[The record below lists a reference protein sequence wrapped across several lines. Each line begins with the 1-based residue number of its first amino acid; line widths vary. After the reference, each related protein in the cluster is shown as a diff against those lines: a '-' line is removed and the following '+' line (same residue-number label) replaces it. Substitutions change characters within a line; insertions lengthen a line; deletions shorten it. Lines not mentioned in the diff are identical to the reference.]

1 MPGQGHIEKTTF
13 ATVLNSQLSRS
24 TNMGKLD
31 GKVAFITGAGR
42 GQGRS
47 HAIRLAEEGAD
58 IIAVDICKDEPA
70 LAYSLATEEDLEATA
85 KLVADTGRR
94 IVTRQTDVRDIVGLR
109 TAFDEGVAELGSID
123 IVIANAGVVF
133 FDQAEVDDDA
143 DDLAWEIATRVMLDG
158 VRNTIKVSRKALVDG
173 GRGGSIVIISST
185 AGLKGM
191 SDGSGGGDGYTAAK
205 HGVVGL
211 MRTYANLLGP
221 HGIRVNTVHPAGV
234 LTPMIMNDG
243 FTAWTESHR
252 ALADRLTNLLPVQAM
267 EPVDISNAV
276 LWLVSDEGRYV
287 TGVALPV
294 DAGFTARV

>member
-1 MPGQGHIEKTTF
+1 
-13 ATVLNSQLSRS
+13 
-24 TNMGKLD
+24 MGKLD

-47 HAIRLAEEGAD
+47 HAVRLAEEGAD

-70 LAYSLATEEDLEATA
+70 LAYSLATEEDLEVTA

-109 TAFDEGVAELGSID
+109 TAFDEGVAELGGID

-143 DDLAWEIATRVMLDG
+143 DDLAWEITTRVMLDG

-191 SDGSGGGDGYTAAK
+191 SDGSGGGDGYAAAK

-252 ALADRLTNLLPVQAM
+252 ALADRLTNLLPVEAM

>member
-1 MPGQGHIEKTTF
+1 
-13 ATVLNSQLSRS
+13 
-24 TNMGKLD
+24 MGKLD

-47 HAIRLAEEGAD
+47 HAVRLAEEGAD

-70 LAYSLATEEDLEATA
+70 LAYSLATEEDLEVTA

-252 ALADRLTNLLPVQAM
+252 AMADRLTNLLPVQAM